1 MIERRVFLTGAAAL
15 LASPAFAQRAAG
27 GAHAFRFE
35 GLMGGEIAL
44 SQFAG
49 RTVLVINTASKCGLT
64 PQYEGLE
71 ALWKARRNQ
80 GLTIV
85 GVPSGDFGGQELG
98 SSKEIATFCE
108 LNYGVSFPMAAK
120 SDVTG
125 ADAHPFYRWA
135 AAQLGDAGVPRWNFH
150 KILIGPDG
158 RAIAGFGSRV
168 RPDDPAL
175 VAAIEAANRRR
186 S

>member
-1 MIERRVFLTGAAAL
+1 MIERRVFLTGAAAM
-15 LASPAFAQRAAG
+15 AAGPALAQRAAG

-49 RTVLVINTASKCGLT
+49 RTVLVVNTASKCGLT
-64 PQYEGLE
+64 PQYAGLE
-71 ALWKARRNQ
+71 ALWRQRRAR

-85 GVPSGDFGGQELG
+85 GVPSGDFADQELAT
-98 SSKEIATFCE
+98 SKEIATFCE

-125 ADAHPFYRWA
+125 PDAHPFYRWA
-135 AAQLGDAGVPRWNFH
+135 AAQLGDSGVPRWNFH

-158 RAIAGFGSRV
+158 RAMAGFSSRTQ
-168 RPDDPAL
+168 PDDPAL
-175 VAAIEAANRRR
+175 VAAIEGALRR